1 MAITVTEILGT
12 DSISGSR
19 IVINDNFAIIKDEIN
34 AIEAYLDPDAG
45 TIDGLN
51 SLSTLELF
59 VGQSG
64 NFGLEITGT
73 VFNINRAV
81 DINSNISINGLL
93 NIDSFGLLD
102 EAAFTGLATIN
113 PVNGFAS
120 YSIVHASTS
129 DFAIELGAGNP
140 GQDISFFLE
149 QKGGGSVLIQAVAGE
164 VFVLDITNDKVSLT
178 DIGSSVT
185 LRYVTDSTNNGAWYI
200 VSSHNMTLTT

>member
-19 IVINDNFAIIKDEIN
+19 IVINDNFAIIRDEIN
-34 AIEAYLDPDAG
+34 SIEAYLDPDAG

-64 NFGLEITGT
+64 NYGLEITGT
-73 VFNINRAV
+73 AFNINRDV
-81 DINSNISINGLL
+81 DVNANLSINGLL

-102 EAAFTGLATIN
+102 EAAFTGVATIT
-113 PVNGFAS
+113 PSTGFAN
-120 YSIVHASTS
+120 YVIIHTSTS
-129 DFAIELGAGNP
+129 DFAVELGAGNP
-140 GQDISFFLE
+140 GQDVSFFLE
-149 QKGGGSVLIQAVAGE
+149 QKGGGSVLIQAATGE
-164 VFVLDITNDKVSLT
+164 VFVIDPTNDKVSLN

-200 VSSHNMTLTT
+200 VNGYAATPTT

>member
-19 IVINDNFAIIKDEIN
+19 IVINDNFAILRDEIN
-34 AIEAYLDPDAG
+34 SIESYLDPDSG

-59 VGQSG
+59 VGQTG
-64 NFGLEITGT
+64 NYGLEITAT
-73 VFNINRAV
+73 SFNINRDV
-81 DINSNISINGLL
+81 DFNANVSLTGLL

-102 EAAFTGLATIN
+102 EAAFTGIASIT
-113 PVNGFAS
+113 PSTGFAN
-120 YSIVHASTS
+120 YVIVHTSTS
-129 DFAIELGAGNP
+129 DFAVELNAGNA
-140 GQDISFFLE
+140 GQDVSFFLE
-149 QKGGGSVLIQAVAGE
+149 QKGGGSVLIQASTGQ
-164 VFVLDITNDKVSLT
+164 VFVLDTSNDKISLD

-200 VSSHNMTLTT
+200 VNSHNATLTT